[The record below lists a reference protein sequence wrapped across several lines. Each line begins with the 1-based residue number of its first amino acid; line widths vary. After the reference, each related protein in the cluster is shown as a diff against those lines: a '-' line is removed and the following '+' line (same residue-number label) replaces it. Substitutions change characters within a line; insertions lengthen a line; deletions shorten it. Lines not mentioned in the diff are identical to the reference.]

1 MRIRAALVVPAGG
14 AGRRLGGVRKQY
26 LELCGEPVLVH
37 ALRPFLAH
45 PAIEWVVVALPA
57 EDASAP
63 PAWLT
68 GLDPR
73 ITVVAGGAERC
84 DSVRNG
90 VAAVPEAADVIVV
103 HDAARPLVTGTL
115 VDRVLSVAAEG
126 VGAVVAI
133 PMADTVKSVGPG
145 GFIERTVD
153 RSRLWRAQTPQAFP
167 REMLVRGFARPDPCG
182 PGVTDEAALVESVG
196 GAVRVVEGSAENL
209 KITGPEDLALAEF
222 LLARR
227 RPDATADPNARR
239 GAPSYG
245 RQEPH
250 V

>member
-45 PAIEWVVVALPA
+45 AAFEWVVVALPA
-57 EDASAP
+57 EDAADP
-63 PAWLT
+63 PTWLT

-73 ITVVAGGAERC
+73 ITVVPGGAERC
-84 DSVRNG
+84 DSVRNA
-90 VAAVPEAADVIVV
+90 VAAVPAAADVIVV
-103 HDAARPLVTGTL
+103 HDAARPLVTRS
-115 VDRVLSVAAEG
+115 VIDRVLGVAADG

-133 PMADTVKSVGPG
+133 PMADTIKSVDPD

-167 REMLVRGFARPDPCG
+167 REMLVAAYARPDPCG
-182 PGVTDEAALVESVG
+182 PGATDEAALVESAG
-196 GAVRVVEGSAENL
+196 GVVRVVEGSAENL
-209 KITGPEDLALAEF
+209 KITGPADLAIAEF

-227 RPDATADPNARR
+227 MEGAASGPGGHGADPAGPR
-239 GAPSYG
+239 P
-245 RQEPH
+245 EPRA
-250 V
+250 